1 MKEIYQNA
9 LRKARQ
15 KVFDDESGKY
25 EKIIAFCKY
34 KLDANIYTRNETT
47 KRFANGRE
55 IQTDIF
61 ITTEKAN
68 NFDEYI
74 EKQTNN
80 KTIYNFIT
88 IGG

>member
-1 MKEIYQNA
+1 MEKIYKNA

-15 KVFDDESGKY
+15 KVFDDKSGKY

-34 KLDANIYTRNETT
+34 KLDENIYTRNETT
-47 KRFANGRE
+47 KRFTNGYE
-55 IQTDIF
+55 IKTDVF

-68 NFDEYI
+68 TFDEYV

-80 KTIYNFIT
+80 KTNYNFIT
-88 IGG
+88 IGE